1 MVKEEELIEFSF
13 PQYWD
18 ERYQAE
24 QDGQA
29 ELGSYEWFRSFHKLK
44 PLFDKHLLSFPPGSD
59 CHILHLGCGNST
71 LTADLHRLG
80 YTNQT
85 SVDFSQVVIDAMKL
99 KYALLDTRWILMD
112 VRELDLPDASV
123 DIAVD
128 KGTLDTFVH
137 GSLWDPPDDVRTN
150 VGKYVD
156 EVARMLRPGGLWLY
170 ITYRQPHFMKPL
182 LTREKQWGLSVEILE
197 DPDGAGGF
205 DYFGFVMRKQC
216 DVEKKPDSG
225 REGLEV
231 SKLDSNTEDTS
242 PQS

>member
-1 MVKEEELIEFSF
+1 MKATT
-13 PQYWD
+13 D
-18 ERYQAE
+18 ERLQ
-24 QDGQA
+24 
-29 ELGSYEWFRSFHKLK
+29 
-44 PLFDKHLLSFPPGSD
+44 
-59 CHILHLGCGNST
+59 T

-85 SVDFSQVVIDAMKL
+85 SVDFSQVVIDAMKS
-99 KYALLDTRWILMD
+99 KYAQLDTRWILMD

-128 KGTLDTFVH
+128 KGTLDAFVQ

-150 VGKYVD
+150 VGKYVN
-156 EVARMLRPGGLWLY
+156 EVARVLRPGGSWLY

-205 DYFGFVMRKQC
+205 DYFEFVMAKHYEE
-216 DVEKKPDSG
+216 EKKPDSA
-225 REGLEV
+225 REVREV
-231 SKLDSNTEDTS
+231 TKLDSNTEDTS
-242 PQS
+242 FQT